1 MGKQC
6 ADPGSFVRGSPN
18 LTGVFLVDWRMDPNT
33 CTSIV
38 GQLSARWRADNGT
51 TLNAGLVIL
60 LFFRGSGPVLLRNP
74 IVL

>member
-1 MGKQC
+1 MGKPC

-33 CTSIV
+33 SIV
-38 GQLSARWRADNGT
+38 GQLLARWRADDGT
-51 TLNAGLVIL
+51 TLNAGLVAL
-60 LFFRGSGPVLLRNP
+60 LFFRGSGPVLLRNS